1 MSGNVA
7 ADLKV
12 DLKADLKAD
21 LKERVLAVVR
31 RTPSAVR
38 ADARIDAMAIFATA
52 AALSMALFLGFDG
65 VSHSAGRN
73 PWMLVLTIAT
83 WLAAAVLAGRGA
95 WRWGG
100 SFAPGSTMQLATIA
114 VGTPALL
121 MAISLALARLAPSA
135 SVAGASGLPCVALTF
150 AAALYPL
157 AGVLVLRRQSDPM
170 HPTAAGAAL
179 GAASGAAA
187 GVMVRGWCPVT
198 DPAHVL
204 AAHVLPVAVLA
215 VVGAITGDR
224 ILAIRKKAL
233 IANAF
238 VSCDVAIVGDR
249 VAGDRSRSSGARRG
263 RRRVS

>member
-1 MSGNVA
+1 MIGNSP
-7 ADLKV
+7 ADLKQ
-12 DLKADLKAD
+12 
-21 LKERVLAVVR
+21 RVLAVVR

-38 ADARIDAMAIFATA
+38 ADARSDARAIFATA

-65 VSHSAGRN
+65 VSHSAGRA

-83 WLAAAVLAGRGA
+83 WLAVAVLAGRGA

-100 SFAPGSTMQLATIA
+100 SFATGSTMQLATIA

-121 MAISLALARLAPSA
+121 MAVSLALARLAPSA
-135 SVAGASGLPCVALTF
+135 SVAASGLPCVALTF

-157 AGVLVLRRQSDPM
+157 AGVFVLRRESDPM

-198 DPAHVL
+198 DAAHVL
-204 AAHVLPVAVLA
+204 SAHVLPVAALA
-215 VVGAITGDR
+215 VAGAITGDR
-224 ILAIRKKAL
+224 ILAIRNKAI

-238 VSCDVAIVGDR
+238 VSCDVALVGDR
-249 VAGDRSRSSGARRG
+249 VAGDRTRSGRTRLRRG